1 MSKAAQFRK
10 LLKEPGIIVMP
21 GCYNPIVA
29 KIAQKVGFKAAY
41 ISGGAV
47 TTALG
52 VPDIELLTMSEMV
65 QQAKYMADAV
75 DIPLISDADTGYGSI
90 ENVRRTVQEFEK
102 AGIAGI
108 HIEDQQFP
116 KKCGHL
122 EDKQLVSTEEM
133 VQKIVVTV
141 GARKSKDFLII
152 ARTDAAASEGID
164 GAIKRA
170 KAYVE
175 AGADVIFPEALVTKE
190 NFAAFAEAIDVPLLA
205 NMTEFGKT
213 PYMTADE
220 FEEMGYKMVIFPITA
235 MSVTLKAVEDTFL
248 ELMEKGTQKDMLDRM
263 KTRDERY
270 ELLNYAAYQERDKD
284 IARKAKGGG

>member
-90 ENVRRTVQEFEK
+90 ANVRRTVQEFEK

>member
-1 MSKAAQFRK
+1 
-10 LLKEPGIIVMP
+10 
-21 GCYNPIVA
+21 
-29 KIAQKVGFKAAY
+29 
-41 ISGGAV
+41 
-47 TTALG
+47 
-52 VPDIELLTMSEMV
+52 
-65 QQAKYMADAV
+65 
-75 DIPLISDADTGYGSI
+75 
-90 ENVRRTVQEFEK
+90 
-102 AGIAGI
+102 
-108 HIEDQQFP
+108 
-116 KKCGHL
+116 
-122 EDKQLVSTEEM
+122 M

-190 NFAAFAEAIDVPLLA
+190 NFVTFAEAIDVPLLA